1 MLSFELHSAY
11 LLLIRFGFQAAE
23 KFLMALASKRR
34 PAMPA
39 AAPVLEGKR
48 VMPKKRVPV
57 AGGPPQAGTAP
68 PGDDVSLLEDE
79 DEKRMKRCAL
89 LF

>member
-1 MLSFELHSAY
+1 MLSFELRSENAM
-11 LLLIRFGFQAAE
+11 LIRFGFHAAE
-23 KFLMALASKRR
+23 TFLMALASKRR

-48 VMPKKRVPV
+48 VLPRKRMPV
-57 AGGPPQAGTAP
+57 AGGPPQAGAVP

-79 DEKRMKRCAL
+79 DEKRMKRCAS